1 MNPYIN
7 SSARHQAIQ
16 AAQIALILRQ
26 LGKLRSYTKPDLD
39 NSLSILNQRHGKAP
53 KLTPELLREI
63 HKRTG
68 QMIALELSAV
78 PLDGFSSDDPKA
90 AA

>member
-7 SSARHQAIQ
+7 SSARDQATQ
-16 AAQIALILRQ
+16 AAQIAIILRQ
-26 LGKLRSYTKPDLD
+26 LGMLRSYTKLDLET
-39 NSLSILNQRHGKAP
+39 SLSILNQRHGQAS

-78 PLDGFSSDDPKA
+78 PLAGFSSDEPKA